1 VDTTVPMSR
10 SARRR
15 ARAVTASLASLGVIT
30 ATIAGGG
37 VAQVAS
43 ASSKQTVVFWEFQT
57 DTPSIDA
64 FKASIKGFE
73 ATHPGIT
80 VQMETV
86 PWSEQAQKLTT
97 ALATGGEPD
106 VSMMGND
113 IVAEYVAEHQ
123 LLPLNLKNTANISAG
138 DRLYYNLDGKW
149 WAVPLIDETR
159 AVLYNKSIFKQAGLT
174 SPPSTWAEMVS
185 DAKTIKAKT
194 GKIGWLAPMAKNDY
208 DTVQIFMSV
217 YLGYGAR
224 YLTSQGACGFNT
236 PQFKQA
242 LTLYT
247 SVFKDGLDYPDATVD
262 QMSAMFSSQFVTGK
276 AGLQI
281 ADPDSYYELKTT
293 NPALYNDIGVAPIPA
308 GPAGRFGF
316 LGGWPLVVWKAAATQ
331 GVQAA
336 SEEFAEYVGS
346 SGGGD
351 TALGRA
357 TGLVPA
363 NVQAAKQA
371 PWNSGG
377 LAVFAKQIATD
388 AFPYQYPH
396 AEIPQMGG
404 LETDTVQTAVQSVAL
419 GTATVDQATSTL
431 CSAINS
437 AVGK

>member
-1 VDTTVPMSR
+1 VDKTKPTRRNAHRR
-10 SARRR
+10 S
-15 ARAVTASLASLGVIT
+15 RAVTTSLASLGVIT
-30 ATIAGGG
+30 ATVAGGG
-37 VAQVAS
+37 LTQPAS
-43 ASSKQTVVFWEFQT
+43 ASGKQTVTFWEFQT
-57 DTPSIDA
+57 DAPSINA
-64 FKASIKGFE
+64 FKASIKSFE
-73 ATHPGIT
+73 ALHPSIT

-123 LLPLNLKNTANISAG
+123 LLPLNLTNTGNISAG
-138 DRLYYNLDGKW
+138 DRLYYHLDGKW

-159 AVLYNKSIFKQAGLT
+159 ALLYNKSIFKAAGLS
-174 SPPSTWAEMVS
+174 SPPATWAQMVS

-194 GKIGWLAPMAKNDY
+194 GKVGWLAPMAKNDY

-224 YLTSQGACGFNT
+224 YLTSQGSCGFNT
-236 PQFKQA
+236 SQFKQA

-262 QMSAMFSSQFVTGK
+262 LMSAMFPSQFVTGK
-276 AGLQI
+276 AGMEI

-293 NPALYNDIGVAPIPA
+293 NPSLYNGIGVAPVPG

-331 GVQAA
+331 GVQSAA
-336 SEEFAEYVGS
+336 EQFAEYVGS

-351 TALGRA
+351 TALGKA

-371 PWNSGG
+371 PWNTGG
-377 LAVFAKQIATD
+377 LAVFSKQIATD

-419 GTATVDQATSTL
+419 GTATVGQATSTL